1 MLYALGVLTRW
12 FCPPKRQ
19 PPHTITELNETKP
32 ESTPEP
38 SPAPSPEP
46 EPSTPKPTGTAEAVR
61 IERSVNPPSSPV
73 IAPIATATYPDLP
86 TLNPS
91 LVRDDTYT
99 V

>member
-1 MLYALGVLTRW
+1 MLYALAVLTRW

-19 PPHTITELNETKP
+19 PPHTLTELNEAKP
-32 ESTPEP
+32 ESAPEP

-46 EPSTPKPTGTAEAVR
+46 EPSTPKPT
-61 IERSVNPPSSPV
+61 PSSPV